1 MTLVCL
7 TVPDRHRDALLE
19 ELRKII
25 DPQEVEIVE
34 QTGDPGD
41 VGLRFDDSIGAIS
54 AVERTNAL
62 RKEAGNVAGKYEV
75 GVSAEEWR
83 PPSAG

>member
-1 MTLVCL
+1 MPLVCL
-7 TVPDRHRDALLE
+7 TVPERHRSALLE
-19 ELRKII
+19 ELRKIV
-25 DPQEVEIVE
+25 DPQDVEIVE
-34 QTGDPGD
+34 QPDAPGD

-62 RKEAGNVAGKYEV
+62 LKEAGNVAGKYEV

-83 PPSAG
+83 PPG

>member
-7 TVPDRHRDALLE
+7 TVPDHHRAALLE

-34 QTGDPGD
+34 QTGEHGD
-41 VGLRFDDSIGAIS
+41 VGLRFDDATGTFS

-62 RKEAGNVAGKYEV
+62 LKNSGNLAGKYEV
-75 GVSAEEWR
+75 GVSAEQWR
-83 PPSAG
+83 PSSR

>member
-1 MTLVCL
+1 MALVCL
-7 TVPDRHRDALLE
+7 NVPDGHRAPLLE

-34 QTGDPGD
+34 QAGDHGD
-41 VGLRFDDSIGAIS
+41 VGLRFDDSVGAIS

-62 RKEAGNVAGKYEV
+62 LKEAGDLAVKYDVA
-75 GVSAEEWR
+75 VSAEEWR
-83 PPSAG
+83 PPSR